1 MRRFRVHLEMAVLV
15 LSVVSAMGAA
25 APYPSSSAATRREP
39 ISLSHLHRGDTLR
52 IEYSSSGC
60 FFSTRAEVWIL
71 GRDPSVARVVVW
83 DSGPV
88 RAEGPV
94 EPKRRTVRLT
104 SEDRRGLDNLL
115 AFYRSSRSRGCTTV
129 DHIKLTLSR
138 KGKTARSESFVD
150 GSCRV
155 HDEPGVVTLDEIV
168 RLRT

>member
-1 MRRFRVHLEMAVLV
+1 VHLEIAVLV
-15 LSVVSAMGAA
+15 LSVVSTMGAA
-25 APYPSSSAATRREP
+25 VPYPSSNAATRRKP

-60 FFSTRAEVWIL
+60 FSSTRAEVWIL

-88 RAEGPV
+88 RVESPA
-94 EPKRRTVRLT
+94 EPKHRTVRLT
-104 SEDRRGLDNLL
+104 SEDRRGLDKLI
-115 AFYRSSRSRGCTTV
+115 AFYRSSRSSGCTTV
-129 DHIKLTLSR
+129 DHIKLTLSS
-138 KGKTARSESFVD
+138 KGQAVRSESFVD